1 MCAVV
6 TNFVFLDA
14 QAGGFRRDHPS
25 LHVGSCLVVGT
36 SEGISAT
43 AFALHDN
50 TIAIRTKTDS
60 GETNE
65 MVLEVTEDIERDLSR
80 IAKDGKFWSY
90 IAGTIR
96 EVYKK
101 YGVLGGM
108 CLEVTKCSLPVKKG
122 LSSSAAICVLVARAF
137 AKCYGIEKEMNV
149 LEQMEMAYLGEIAT
163 PSRCGRMDQACAF
176 GSGVCV
182 TMYFDGDEM
191 KCEETPVG
199 SEIKTTTNG
208 DESTSNSNRNI
219 ASSGSISSNSSKNNN
234 KECFYIVVCDLEGE
248 KNTVKILKDLQ
259 SAFAN
264 VPPSLDENSSCH
276 ADAQK
281 FLGELSYEY
290 VQTAKRALAT
300 GNAKLLGRTF
310 SEYQRAFDAHLA
322 PLCASELASPKL
334 HALLA
339 DPKVKIYSYGG
350 KGVGS
355 QGDGSAQFVARDAFQ
370 ADLLQKHLRNVWKLK
385 HVTRV
390 VIKKTSSK
398 SDDDDIS

>member
-1 MCAVV
+1 MRIA
-6 TNFVFLDA
+6 TNFSFIISLFLSSITIIHNKK
-14 QAGGFRRDHPS
+14 AGGFRRNHPT
-25 LHVGSCLVVGT
+25 LKQGSCLVVGT
-36 SEGISAT
+36 TEGISAT
-43 AFALHDN
+43 TRALAN
-50 TIAIRTKTDS
+50 EKIIAIRTRTDS

-65 MVLEVTEDIERDLSR
+65 VVWEIDEDIEGTLSR
-80 IAKDGKFWSY
+80 IASEGEFWSY
-90 IAGTIR
+90 IAGTIG
-96 EVYKK
+96 EVFKK
-101 YGVLGGM
+101 YGILGGI
-108 CLEVTKCSLPVKKG
+108 CVEVNRCSLPVKKG

-137 AKCYGIEKEMNV
+137 SKCYGLEKEIDV
-149 LEQMEMAYLGEIAT
+149 LEQMELAYLGEIAT

-182 TMYFDGDEM
+182 TMNFDGDEM

-199 SEIKTTTNG
+199 NERTGEGENTE
-208 DESTSNSNRNI
+208 DD
-219 ASSGSISSNSSKNNN
+219 
-234 KECFYIVVCDLEGE
+234 CFHIVVCDLEGQ
-248 KNTVKILKDLQ
+248 KDTVKILKDLQ
-259 SAFAN
+259 SAFED
-264 VPPSLDENSSCH
+264 VPPKVENASH

-300 GNAKLLGRTF
+300 ADARLLGQTF

-322 PLCASELASPKL
+322 PLCVSELTAPKL

-370 ADLLQKHLRNVWKLK
+370 ADLLEKHLRNVWKLE
-385 HVTRV
+385 HVMRV
-390 VIKKTSSK
+390 TIKKNGASVS
-398 SDDDDIS
+398 

>member
-1 MCAVV
+1 M
-6 TNFVFLDA
+6 
-14 QAGGFRRDHPS
+14 
-25 LHVGSCLVVGT
+25 
-36 SEGISAT
+36 
-43 AFALHDN
+43 
-50 TIAIRTKTDS
+50 IAIRTKTFS
-60 GETNE
+60 GETKDL
-65 MVLEVTEDIERDLSR
+65 VLEVKPEDVERDLSR
-80 IAKDGKFWSY
+80 VAKEGKFWSY
-90 IAGTIR
+90 IAGTIK

-199 SEIKTTTNG
+199 SERRTTTNG

-219 ASSGSISSNSSKNNN
+219 DSSGGISSNSSKNNN
-234 KECFYIVVCDLEGE
+234 KEELFYIVLCDLEGE

-264 VPPSLDENSSCH
+264 VPPSLDDENSSCH

-370 ADLLQKHLRNVWKLK
+370 ADLLQKHLRNVWKLE

-390 VIKKTSSK
+390 VIKKTSSSEK
-398 SDDDDIS
+398 NDDFDDTS